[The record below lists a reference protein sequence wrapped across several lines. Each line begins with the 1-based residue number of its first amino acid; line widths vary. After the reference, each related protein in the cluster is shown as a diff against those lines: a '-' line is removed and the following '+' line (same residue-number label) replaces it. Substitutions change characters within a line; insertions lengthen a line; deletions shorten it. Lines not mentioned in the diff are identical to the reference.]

1 MSVYRHRDSPF
12 WHYDFQLKGRRFH
25 GSTGRT
31 AKAEALAVERTKK
44 EEARRDVGR
53 LVAVAAGA
61 PMTFD
66 EAAGR
71 WWNEVG
77 QFLANAADAFR
88 DVAWLI
94 EAVGPFTILPDITTR
109 KVADIVARRRA
120 CRYGR
125 AKRLVSNATV
135 NRQRHGLGAPAAG
148 NDEEGEEGH
157 GVRPHR
163 RHQAILLVDARL
175 ADPLL
180 RLGEHQL
187 FPFDRPHLLLPR
199 LLGTAEDAAQQLG
212 AGATWDRVDWGA
224 RAITMVGKGDR
235 TRVVPI
241 TAQIRSLL
249 WPLRGHHPTAVFTY
263 EAQRPMPARN
273 IARGDRVPMTVNGFK
288 KLWRN
293 VRETGSV
300 ADFRLHDSRH
310 TTGTR
315 LLRETGNLRLV
326 QILLG
331 HANLST
337 TAKYAHVLV
346 DDVRAG
352 MEAVAAARTP
362 RKRKAG

>member
-1 MSVYRHRDSPF
+1 MSVYRHAASPF

-31 AKAEALAVERTKK
+31 AKGEALAVERTKK

-53 LVAVAAGA
+53 VLAVAAGA

-77 QFLANAADAFR
+77 QFLANATDAFR

-120 CRYGR
+120 SRYGR

-135 NRQRHGLGAPAAG
+135 NRTCTQLLRRILRRAEKTWEEKVRSIEWEEMMLPEPKERVREASV
-148 NDEEGEEGH
+148 DEEN
-157 GVRPHR
+157 RLMAAMR
-163 RHQAILLVDARL
+163 TDAV
-175 ADPLL
+175 PLL
-180 RLGEHQL
+180 AFLIVSGCRRTEAVTL
-187 FPFDRPHLLLPR
+187 
-199 LLGTAEDAAQQLG
+199 
-212 AGATWDRVDWGA
+212 TWDRVDWGA

-235 TRVVPI
+235 TRIVPI
-241 TAQIRSLL
+241 TSQIRGLL

-263 EAQRPMPARN
+263 EAQRPMPARK

-293 VRETGSV
+293 VRETGGV
-300 ADFRLHDSRH
+300 PDFRLHDSRH